1 MQCDLVICASSLTSE
16 IHDEIHSEIHVR
28 EPFGDLLEARVD
40 GGLQGV
46 VLGVELW
53 KGADVLGVDDR
64 EGVDRDLGH
73 ARLLGRLALQQRA
86 VLAWVLVEPWFL
98 SWKCMLRVESRKLVL
113 SLLQLGTQ
121 LSW

>member
-64 EGVDRDLGH
+64 EG
-73 ARLLGRLALQQRA
+73 
-86 VLAWVLVEPWFL
+86 
-98 SWKCMLRVESRKLVL
+98 
-113 SLLQLGTQ
+113 
-121 LSW
+121 